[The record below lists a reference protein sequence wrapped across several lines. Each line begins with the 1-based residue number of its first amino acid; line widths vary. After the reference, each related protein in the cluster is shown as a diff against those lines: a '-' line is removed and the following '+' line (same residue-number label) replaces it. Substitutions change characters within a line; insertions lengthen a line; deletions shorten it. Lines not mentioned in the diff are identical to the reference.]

1 MSTLGKSSSDRRG
14 NESVS
19 KTEKFHSNENP
30 IQNLDDLIPLSAK
43 DPELIKVKHQRIVD
57 CSCRLFFKKG
67 YHPTT
72 IRDIAKACGM
82 SMGQLYHYISSK
94 DDVLFLVH
102 KQMQNMWYEHL
113 VKFGVL
119 EIKSPINR
127 LTMALKLTLELIA
140 KNKKLFLFIYT
151 ESKHLERKHL
161 HNVLKIDDED
171 IVGFWRGLLEE
182 LNQEKPLKDDIDFL
196 ANLITYISVFLA
208 LRGWNLKGR
217 PTNKNIASLVNFI
230 LGGLDLI

>member
-1 MSTLGKSSSDRRG
+1 MKNSTPFLLDKDAL
-14 NESVS
+14 
-19 KTEKFHSNENP
+19 
-30 IQNLDDLIPLSAK
+30 QNLDNLISLSAK
-43 DPELIKVKHQRIVD
+43 DPELIRQKHQRIVD

-102 KQMQNMWYEHL
+102 KQMQKMWYEHL

-119 EIKSPINR
+119 EIKSPLNR
-127 LTMALKLTLELIA
+127 LRMALKLTLELIA

-161 HNVLKIDDED
+161 HNVLKIDDEN

-182 LNQEKPLKDDIDFL
+182 LNKEKPLKDDIDFL
-196 ANLITYISVFLA
+196 ANLITYINVFLA

-217 PTNKNIASLVNFI
+217 PTDKNIESITDFVLRGLGLV
-230 LGGLDLI
+230 

>member
-1 MSTLGKSSSDRRG
+1 VKNSTPFLLDKDAL
-14 NESVS
+14 
-19 KTEKFHSNENP
+19 
-30 IQNLDDLIPLSAK
+30 QNLDNLISLSAK
-43 DPELIKVKHQRIVD
+43 DPELIRQKHQRIVD

-102 KQMQNMWYEHL
+102 KQMQKMWYEHL

-119 EIKSPINR
+119 EIKSPLNR
-127 LTMALKLTLELIA
+127 LRMALKLTLELIA

-161 HNVLKIDDED
+161 HNVLKIDDEN

-182 LNQEKPLKDDIDFL
+182 LNKEKPLKDDIDFL
-196 ANLITYISVFLA
+196 ANLITYINVFLA

-217 PTNKNIASLVNFI
+217 PTDKNIESITDFVLRGLGLV
-230 LGGLDLI
+230 

>member
-1 MSTLGKSSSDRRG
+1 M
-14 NESVS
+14 S
-19 KTEKFHSNENP
+19 KTTPFLLDKKAF
-30 IQNLDDLIPLSAK
+30 QDLDNLISLSAK
-43 DPELIKVKHQRIVD
+43 DPELIRQKHQRIVD
-57 CSCRLFFKKG
+57 CSCKLFFKKG

-102 KQMQNMWYEHL
+102 KQMQKMWYEHL
-113 VKFGVL
+113 IKFGVL
-119 EIKSPINR
+119 EIKSPLNR
-127 LTMALKLTLELIA
+127 LKMALKLTLELIT

-161 HNVLKIDDED
+161 HNVLKIDDEN

-182 LNQEKPLKDDIDFL
+182 LNQENPLKDDVDFL
-196 ANLITYISVFLA
+196 ANLITYINVFLA

-217 PTNKNIASLVNFI
+217 ATNKNIDSVIDFI
-230 LGGLDLI
+230 LRGLGLI